1 MFITS
6 SFSLRSRLVNDKSFS
21 RLFPCTNVFPFS
33 VLMIFFS
40 SLLLFWKR
48 STEHRQQTRHGRGN
62 NNDCRIVKGRGRK
75 SSVGKWEDK
84 PLIRVETHKKFSSVC
99 IHSEACHYVFV
110 TLLSSPRSLRVRV
123 WGLKMMN
130 KFSPIV
136 TMNTERK
143 IFPPR
148 GNIETWSFLFNFQ
161 LKRKSCVE
169 EGKFSLK
176 EKKLVLIEKVVE
188 RRRGKLF
195 FTLWKANFVE
205 LQNGGKERSKRFQ
218 MKFSCCRSVNVC
230 LQL

>member
-176 EKKLVLIEKVVE
+176 EKKNSFWLKKLSSEGEENCFLLCEKRISWNYKMGEKKDV
-188 RRRGKLF
+188 KDF
-195 FTLWKANFVE
+195 KWNFHVAD
-205 LQNGGKERSKRFQ
+205 R
-218 MKFSCCRSVNVC
+218 
-230 LQL
+230 

>member
-1 MFITS
+1 
-6 SFSLRSRLVNDKSFS
+6 
-21 RLFPCTNVFPFS
+21 
-33 VLMIFFS
+33 MIFFS

-176 EKKLVLIEKVVE
+176 EKKT
-188 RRRGKLF
+188 RF
-195 FTLWKANFVE
+195 DWKSCRA
-205 LQNGGKERSKRFQ
+205 KERKIVFYFVKSEFRGITKWGKR
-218 MKFSCCRSVNVC
+218 KK
-230 LQL
+230 